1 MIIKYVI
8 ETYIE
13 ENGRI
18 VIVTRATEKENNCEV
33 TGVYN
38 DYRSG
43 LTIRKIN

>member
-18 VIVTRATEKENNCEV
+18 VIVTRATEVKENNNE
-33 TGVYN
+33 
-38 DYRSG
+38 
-43 LTIRKIN
+43 